1 MSLAAGAR
9 FGPYEIIDAL
19 GAGGMGEVYRARDA
33 RLGREVAL
41 KVLPELFAA
50 DPERRARFHREALLL
65 ASLNHSN
72 IAQVYGVDDSTGVV
86 VLAMELVPGRTLAAM
101 ITESRDDGNDR
112 GGLPVADALAIARQI
127 AEALEA
133 AHQNG
138 IVHRDLKPAN
148 VKVTDDR
155 LVKVLDFGLAKALD
169 VPGAPAAEAMNS
181 PTLTARVTELGVILG
196 SAAYMA
202 PEQARGKSVDKRADV
217 WAFGCVLYEMLTGT
231 RAFQGEDVSD
241 VLAAVLR
248 TEPDWSALPP
258 DLPPA
263 VRALLLGCL
272 VKDRAQRVADIST
285 ARFLLTDPSL
295 LSLGSAAI
303 GSSPARAGRSIRLS
317 LVAAALVIA
326 VVGTAVAAHMLA
338 SVARPTRVPGLA
350 RLAITMPDGDVLPD
364 LGVPLLAIS
373 PDGAHVVYTAV
384 HAGEA
389 HLFVRA
395 LDSLESRPIP
405 GTENGVMPFFS
416 PDGLWVAFFA
426 QGKLKKVSLAGSA
439 LQILGDAANGRGG
452 SWSPNGIIYFVPE
465 GSAGV
470 WAVPASGGPPQEVTR
485 LDPANGE
492 VSHRWP
498 QLLSGGTDLLF
509 TIWTG
514 PGWDEQQIAV
524 QSLTT
529 GARRVLLRGGGTG
542 RYVSPGYLVYSR
554 ADALLAQPMDVR
566 RVALVGSA
574 PVVLNEQ
581 VLTEGEEGAHYS
593 VSDAGDLVY
602 VPGGAQRL
610 DRRIVWVDR
619 AGAVEPLPLP
629 PRHYSELALS
639 PDGRQLAVQTED
651 GTHGIWIYDFAR
663 ASLTALAITNGSSQ
677 APIWTADGQHIA
689 YRATRHGTRRLFWKA
704 TDGTSEEEPLTAVA
718 NNTQTPSSWSPDGR
732 TVAFSEPGKNTG
744 LDIWLLTPDG
754 KAAARPFL
762 ATASQ
767 EWNARFSPDGKWL
780 AYQSSESG
788 RSQVYVQPFPGPGA
802 RHPISAGGGSEPVW
816 SANGRELFYLNRD
829 VMMAVDITEASGF
842 AAGVPRRLFQ
852 GQFRTSATS
861 TSAYAVSLDGRR
873 FLRIQAVQPER
884 PLTEIHVVLNWF
896 GELARLAK

>member
-1 MSLAAGAR
+1 MLLTAGAR
-9 FGPYEIIDAL
+9 LGPYEIIDAL

-41 KVLPELFAA
+41 KVLPEVFAA
-50 DPERRARFHREALLL
+50 DPDRRARFRREAQLL
-65 ASLNHSN
+65 ASLNHPN

-86 VLAMELVPGRTLAAM
+86 ALAMELVPGRTLAAL
-101 ITESRDDGNDR
+101 IAEFRDKGNGR
-112 GGLPVADALAIARQI
+112 GGLPVADALAIATQI
-127 AEALEA
+127 ADALKA
-133 AHQNG
+133 AHRNG

-155 LVKVLDFGLAKALD
+155 MVKVLDFGLAKALD
-169 VPGAPAAEAMNS
+169 VPGASTAEAMNS
-181 PTLTARVTELGVILG
+181 PTLTARATELGVILG
-196 SAAYMA
+196 TAAYMA
-202 PEQARGKSVDKRADV
+202 PEQARGKSVDQRVDV
-217 WAFGCVLYEMLTGT
+217 WAFGCVLYETLTGT

-295 LSLGSAAI
+295 LSLGAGAI
-303 GSSPARAGRSIRLS
+303 EPSSPRAGRSIRPS
-317 LVAAALVIA
+317 LVAAALVVA
-326 VVGTAVAAHMLA
+326 VAGTAVASRMLA
-338 SVARPTRVPGLA
+338 SVRTSGRVPGLA

-364 LGVPLLAIS
+364 VGLPLLAIS
-373 PDGAHVVYTAV
+373 PDGTHVVYAAA
-384 HAGEA
+384 HAGGVE
-389 HLFVRA
+389 LFVRA

-405 GTENGVMPFFS
+405 GTENGMMPFFS

-426 QGKLKKVSLAGSA
+426 QDKLKKVSLTGSA
-439 LQILGDAANGRGG
+439 LHVLADAAGGRGG
-452 SWSPNGIIYFVPE
+452 TWASNGIIYFVPE
-465 GSAGV
+465 GGAGV
-470 WAVPASGGPPQEVTR
+470 WAVPASGGAPREVTR

-498 QLLSGGTDLLF
+498 QVLPGGSDLLF

-529 GARRVLLRGGGTG
+529 GARRVLARGGGTG
-542 RYVSPGYLVYSR
+542 RYVAPGYLVYSR

-566 RVALVGSA
+566 RLALVGSA

-581 VLTEGEEGAHYS
+581 VLTEGEEGAHYA
-593 VSDAGDLVY
+593 VSDTGNLVY

-619 AGAVEPLPLP
+619 AGNVEPLPLP
-629 PRHYSELALS
+629 PRRYSELALS
-639 PDGRQLAVQTED
+639 PDGRQLALQTED

-677 APIWTADGQHIA
+677 APVWTADGKHIA

-704 TDGTSEEEPLTAVA
+704 TDGTSEEEPLTSVA
-718 NNTQTPSSWSPDGR
+718 NHTQTPTSWSPDGR
-732 TVAFSEPGKNTG
+732 TVAFSESGDKTG
-744 LDIWLLTPDG
+744 SDIWLLTRDG
-754 KAAARPFL
+754 TPARPFL
-762 ATASQ
+762 STASV
-767 EWNARFSPDGKWL
+767 EWNPRFSPDGRWL

-788 RSQVYVQPFPGPGA
+788 RSEIYVRPFPGPGA
-802 RHPISAGGGSEPVW
+802 RHPISNGGGSEPVW
-816 SANGRELFYLNRD
+816 SANGRELFYLTGD
-829 VMMAVDITEASGF
+829 AMMAVDITARPDFG
-842 AAGVPRRLFQ
+842 AGSPRRLFQ
-852 GQFRTSATS
+852 GQYKRSATG
-861 TSAYAVSLDGRR
+861 TSAYAVSGDGRR
-873 FLRIQAVQPER
+873 FLRIQAVRPEQ

-896 GELARLAK
+896 DELARLGK